1 MFISDLLS
9 AGMSEAEVAAV
20 MKEHDR
26 EMQDAL
32 RKLDAQRDKQSE
44 QLRSKLAERRRQKMA
59 ALRNKHAKEVQL
71 LNTKTTQVIHKLLQ
85 RCHVLSTKASDVGL
99 PQPPQPFD
107 NSDDRLKT
115 EQLVQQLL
123 QAQQATSIAKTDA
136 DNSDL
141 CSEDQVKRYQR
152 GLKEQLV
159 RPSTTRTLYMYHMKI
174 LRKGFTVLWST
185 FLRMTC

>member
-59 ALRNKHAKEVQL
+59 ALRNKHAKEV
-71 LNTKTTQVIHKLLQ
+71 
-85 RCHVLSTKASDVGL
+85 C
-99 PQPPQPFD
+99 
-107 NSDDRLKT
+107 
-115 EQLVQQLL
+115 
-123 QAQQATSIAKTDA
+123 
-136 DNSDL
+136 
-141 CSEDQVKRYQR
+141 
-152 GLKEQLV
+152 
-159 RPSTTRTLYMYHMKI
+159 
-174 LRKGFTVLWST
+174 
-185 FLRMTC
+185 